1 VSSMGLE
8 KLVEDILLK
17 GDERA
22 QEIIRQ
28 GETERDEQVRAA
40 DEQIGQAREKAEKR
54 TEAQIAQM
62 EQHELSSAEL
72 ESRKTLLAAQ
82 REVMEDLKE
91 RSLAELAN
99 YPEDRRLKLYNSL
112 FAKAKGIL
120 GECIVHS
127 NKADGALLRPPA
139 GIVKGSEIDCAG
151 GLVFESKDGSV
162 RLDYRF
168 ETLLEEVWNKKMNEI
183 YSQLFW

>member
-1 VSSMGLE
+1 ME

-28 GETERDEQVRAA
+28 GEAERDDQILAA
-40 DEQIGQAREKAEKR
+40 DDQIRLAREKAEKKAD
-54 TEAQIAQM
+54 AQISQM

-82 REVMEDLKE
+82 REVLEDLKE

-99 YPEDRRLKLYNSL
+99 YPSDRREKLYDSL
-112 FAKAKGIL
+112 SAKAKAIL
-120 GECIVHS
+120 GECVVYS
-127 NKADGALLRPPA
+127 NSADGVLLKPPA
-139 GIVKGSEIDCAG
+139 GVIKGGEIDCVG
-151 GLVFESKDGSV
+151 GLVFESRDGSV

-168 ETLLEEVWNKKMNEI
+168 ETLLEEVWNRKMSEI
-183 YSQLFW
+183 YSQLFG

>member
-1 VSSMGLE
+1 ME

-22 QEIIRQ
+22 REIIRQ
-28 GETERDEQVRAA
+28 GEAERDEQVRTA
-40 DEQIGQAREKAEKR
+40 DERIAQAREKAEKR
-54 TEAQIAQM
+54 AEAQIAQM

-82 REVMEDLKE
+82 REVLEDLKE

-99 YPEDRRLKLYNSL
+99 YPADRRQKLYDSL
-112 FAKAKGIL
+112 FAKAKGVL

-127 NKADGALLRPPA
+127 NKADAPLLKPPA
-139 GIVKGSEIDCAG
+139 GVTKGGEIDCVG

-183 YSQLFW
+183 YSQLFG

>member
-1 VSSMGLE
+1 MGLE
-8 KLVEDILLK
+8 KLVEDILQK
-17 GDERA
+17 GDDRSR
-22 QEIIRQ
+22 EIIRQ
-28 GETERDEQVRAA
+28 GEAERDEQVRAA
-40 DEQIGQAREKAEKR
+40 DEQLRQAREKAEKR
-54 TEAQIAQM
+54 ADAQIAQM

-82 REVMEDLKE
+82 REVLEDLKE
-91 RSLAELAN
+91 RTLAELAN
-99 YPEDRRLKLYNSL
+99 YPADRRQKLYDRL
-112 FAKAKGIL
+112 FAKAKAIL

-127 NKADGALLRPPA
+127 NGADGPLLKPPA
-139 GIVKGSEIDCAG
+139 GVAIGSEIDCAG

-183 YSQLFW
+183 YSQMFG